1 MTWRYPLRLP
11 LDMREPLA
19 CSAKNA
25 KRSINAEI
33 VYRLQQTEALQGEI
47 AALKAIL
54 AELTGP
60 VHEVVK

>member
-1 MTWRYPLRLP
+1 
-11 LDMREPLA
+11 MREPLA